1 MKKHER
7 ILKTY
12 KRNHQSENID
22 EVEKRKISKEKNHV
36 KKLTNKVNALFNT
49 ALAASDDNSINKVED
64 ILYQSKKVAG
74 NLKAHKARLK
84 ELQKNDDFV

>member
-36 KKLTNKVNALFNT
+36 KKLMNKANALFKT
-49 ALAASDDNSINKVED
+49 TLAASDDNSMDQVED

-74 NLKAHKARLK
+74 NLKAHKTRLT
-84 ELQKNDDFV
+84 ELQKNDGFV

>member
-12 KRNHQSENID
+12 KRNHQGESID
-22 EVEKRKISKEKNHV
+22 ETERGKISKEKNHV
-36 KKLTNKVNALFNT
+36 KKLTNKANAFFNK
-49 ALAASDDNSINKVED
+49 ALTASDDSSLDKAED
-64 ILYQSKKVAG
+64 ILYQSKKVSG
-74 NLKAHKARLK
+74 NLKAHKTRLK